1 MTGNTDV
8 EWGTGGQGLQR
19 GEWSLSAGLSRM
31 GCWQLGIC
39 GDCGFRPR
47 LADKH
52 SNNLLP
58 KPLRKNGRTTHWGV
72 RSNEKTPILSSAI
85 NARTH
90 GSARAPAKNGCQQ
103 LRHACGAGGV
113 SIGAALI
120 PPDRV
125 KKMFKL
131 DLSHAG
137 YVVIEVGV
145 FPAPGKD
152 VNLSPGDFTLY
163 VVGDK
168 DVALRSVSADTITEG
183 VVNRSHQQ
191 PRLPSPLPANTSV
204 GVGHG
209 AGGPRTETDVGVG
222 IGGPAPQPCP
232 AYGCDHQTA
241 DAIAQDLWEKSLPD
255 GRTAHPVS
263 GYLYFPR
270 PARKQKNAAWEL
282 RYENVDSKIR
292 LPLPR

>member
-1 MTGNTDV
+1 MKRPVLYLLLSTLALV
-8 EWGTGGQGLQR
+8 AAPGL
-19 GEWSLSAGLSRM
+19 
-31 GCWQLGIC
+31 
-39 GDCGFRPR
+39 RPR
-47 LADKH
+47 TDAN
-52 SNNLLP
+52 SY
-58 KPLRKNGRTTHWGV
+58 TTHVEQGDF
-72 RSNEKTPILSSAI
+72 
-85 NARTH
+85 
-90 GSARAPAKNGCQQ
+90 
-103 LRHACGAGGV
+103 

-152 VNLSPGDFTLY
+152 VDLSPGDFTLY

-204 GVGHG
+204 GVSVSHVGFPG
-209 AGGPRTETDVGVG
+209 SGRGGGGTSTETDVGVG
-222 IGGPAPQPCP
+222 IGGPAPQPCR
-232 AYGCDHQTA
+232 AYGCDQTAPVPPGNKSPIQTA

-255 GRTAHPVS
+255 GRTAHPVA

-270 PARKQKNAAWEL
+270 PAQKQKNAAWEL

>member
-1 MTGNTDV
+1 MKRPLFYLLLSTLALMA
-8 EWGTGGQGLQR
+8 QPGL
-19 GEWSLSAGLSRM
+19 
-31 GCWQLGIC
+31 
-39 GDCGFRPR
+39 RPR
-47 LADKH
+47 TDANSYSTHVEQADF
-52 SNNLLP
+52 
-58 KPLRKNGRTTHWGV
+58 
-72 RSNEKTPILSSAI
+72 
-85 NARTH
+85 
-90 GSARAPAKNGCQQ
+90 
-103 LRHACGAGGV
+103 

-120 PPDRV
+120 LPDRV

-152 VNLSPGDFTLY
+152 VDLSPGDFTLY

>member
-1 MTGNTDV
+1 MKRPLFYLLLSTLALV
-8 EWGTGGQGLQR
+8 AAPGL
-19 GEWSLSAGLSRM
+19 
-31 GCWQLGIC
+31 
-39 GDCGFRPR
+39 RPR
-47 LADKH
+47 TDAN
-52 SNNLLP
+52 SY
-58 KPLRKNGRTTHWGV
+58 TTHVEQGDF
-72 RSNEKTPILSSAI
+72 
-85 NARTH
+85 
-90 GSARAPAKNGCQQ
+90 
-103 LRHACGAGGV
+103 

-152 VNLSPGDFTLY
+152 VDLSPGDFTLY

-168 DVALRSVSADTITEG
+168 DVALRCVSADTITEG

-204 GVGHG
+204 GVGHEG
-209 AGGPRTETDVGVG
+209 GGPRTGTEVGVG
-222 IGGPAPQPCP
+222 IGGSAPQPCP

-255 GRTAHPVS
+255 GRTAHPVA

-270 PARKQKNAAWEL
+270 PAQKQKNAAWEL

>member
-1 MTGNTDV
+1 MKRPLFYLLLSTLALMAAP
-8 EWGTGGQGLQR
+8 GL
-19 GEWSLSAGLSRM
+19 
-31 GCWQLGIC
+31 
-39 GDCGFRPR
+39 RPR
-47 LADKH
+47 TDAN
-52 SNNLLP
+52 SY
-58 KPLRKNGRTTHWGV
+58 TTHV
-72 RSNEKTPILSSAI
+72 E
-85 NARTH
+85 
-90 GSARAPAKNGCQQ
+90 Q
-103 LRHACGAGGV
+103 GGF

-152 VNLSPGDFTLY
+152 VDLSPGDFTLY